1 MTLLESEDF
10 DRAAK
15 LLRSRA
21 EAFGEEHWTWLS
33 LAYCYARLGS
43 PTSERQALGRAL
55 SLKFEEP
62 AARRMFELQRDAEDF
77 PGALETVRALR
88 GLRDTD
94 ELLVA
99 EVKLLSKVGRESES
113 IERSLQLL
121 DRKPPLQGVVEHW
134 ASYHMRDRLDP
145 ETVVRGLEPRIGGE
159 RPEPIFLATL
169 ARAFSRM
176 DQTSKSVKYFKQA
189 VELDSTNQRWWYDLG
204 VQQRQ
209 LGDLEGSNKSFE
221 RALSL
226 SPLDPVVLR
235 VFGVEHRYT
244 YGDQYFNSVS
254 RALALIGGMPK
265 ARQVELH
272 YAAAKAYEDVGD
284 LDTAFEHYRE
294 GGKKQT
300 ELLPYRD
307 TAAAGLLKTLRLGM
321 RLSTYSAIK
330 DKREPSDKPVFVLG
344 MPRSGTTLIE
354 QIISSHPSAYG
365 AGELKI
371 LHRILNGISVN
382 GTVIQTPVDPG
393 VIPTFVPG
401 VDLNCAKLGFLERGE
416 RYIEAIDAIAK
427 LAGRGDVTRVVDKM
441 PGNYFWAGLIP
452 FVLPNSKIVHTRRHP
467 ADTCLSNYRIFFPDG
482 MPWSYDLRNLG
493 KCYRAYHEHMQHW
506 EANLPPG
513 MMLSVRYEEVVSNLE
528 SMARRVIEHVGLPW
542 DDRCL
547 RFHETER
554 AVKTASLGQ
563 VRKQIYTSSVGKWK
577 KYESYLKPLLDE
589 ISPLIK
595 SYEQE
600 LEQLSESVR
609 SAG

>member
-1 MTLLESEDF
+1 
-10 DRAAK
+10 
-15 LLRSRA
+15 
-21 EAFGEEHWTWLS
+21 
-33 LAYCYARLGS
+33 
-43 PTSERQALGRAL
+43 
-55 SLKFEEP
+55 
-62 AARRMFELQRDAEDF
+62 
-77 PGALETVRALR
+77 
-88 GLRDTD
+88 
-94 ELLVA
+94 
-99 EVKLLSKVGRESES
+99 
-113 IERSLQLL
+113 
-121 DRKPPLQGVVEHW
+121 
-134 ASYHMRDRLDP
+134 
-145 ETVVRGLEPRIGGE
+145 
-159 RPEPIFLATL
+159 
-169 ARAFSRM
+169 M